1 MGLIYLVR
9 KKMFPYKGGMKS
21 LYYAVQRKLQKR
33 GGRDEKD
40 LAQYLSQHSS
50 CSEGEIL
57 GILTELPKAIEKILE
72 GGESVTIHD
81 LGSFHVAISS
91 DGYEY
96 PDDIMPHN
104 VRLSKVFFIADR
116 KLATRLKKMRFFRY
130 PLSKYFPKS
139 ALRPETVKSEAEQE
153 AKEGINFEE
162 E

>member
-1 MGLIYLVR
+1 M
-9 KKMFPYKGGMKS
+9 
-21 LYYAVQRKLQKR
+21 
-33 GGRDEKD
+33 
-40 LAQYLSQHSS
+40 
-50 CSEGEIL
+50 
-57 GILTELPKAIEKILE
+57 
-72 GGESVTIHD
+72 TIHD

-139 ALRPETVKSEAEQE
+139 ALRPETIKSEAEQE